1 MAGRP
6 DKPDTGPLQQDAFD
20 DLGALGL
27 ASSAAAYQH
36 ILLNDDWSLDDLAGI
51 LGSDQAATDALDHLV
66 TRGLIV
72 PSQEA
77 SDTLR
82 PVAPRAG
89 LTPLIRE
96 QEAQIR
102 RHQDKLEKARSAAER
117 LMSLYDEQDN
127 RRRAELEQVFG
138 RDQVTDRIADLIQHA
153 ETEVCT
159 LLALLP
165 DPAAL
170 AHARRGDEALLER
183 GVQTRVIVLAGHL
196 RRSREYGDHLRALT
210 AKGAEVRVVTA
221 ISTRMIIVDRRAA
234 IVPSDP
240 DNPAAGATL
249 IHQPGLIRLTLDA
262 FEAAWERGSLLD
274 DPTSPRTD
282 EWEPTELEREVIRL
296 LGAGNKDEAV
306 ARRIG
311 LSLRSVRRIITN
323 ISEQLGADSR
333 FALGVCCRR
342 RNLV

>member
-170 AHARRGDEALLER
+170 A
-183 GVQTRVIVLAGHL
+183 GHL